1 MKKVA
6 KKGWCIT
13 AAVMAV
19 SVIVCI
25 FCFVRWERK
34 SSDLSFQFEE
44 TAYDYKNEYC
54 LVNLSYPQMV
64 GSRDKEKE
72 SKINR
77 LIEDDVKKL
86 MELAAP
92 DEENGYIFEI
102 GTFLYEI
109 EYADEKFISIS
120 YDGYAQYFSPGKGFD
135 SSMMAT
141 TIDCEEMKVLELKDV
156 VSDLDG
162 LCQMLMEDRFEHI
175 TAWEGRTGDYKMS
188 DIYSYGDEDWLYLLL
203 EELNGNDREIE
214 WYIKKRKMSLLDWWS
229 ILWGNDVDEALVDKD
244 FVIVD
249 LQFMGAGVAHNE
261 FAIEMEQIR
270 ELLKEDFVK
279 SML

>member
-1 MKKVA
+1 MKKEA

-25 FCFVRWERK
+25 FCFVRWVRK
-34 SSDLSFQFEE
+34 SSALSFQFEE

-92 DEENGYIFEI
+92 DEENG
-102 GTFLYEI
+102 TFL
-109 EYADEKFISIS
+109 
-120 YDGYAQYFSPGKGFD
+120 
-135 SSMMAT
+135 
-141 TIDCEEMKVLELKDV
+141 
-156 VSDLDG
+156 
-162 LCQMLMEDRFEHI
+162 
-175 TAWEGRTGDYKMS
+175 
-188 DIYSYGDEDWLYLLL
+188 
-203 EELNGNDREIE
+203 
-214 WYIKKRKMSLLDWWS
+214 
-229 ILWGNDVDEALVDKD
+229 
-244 FVIVD
+244 
-249 LQFMGAGVAHNE
+249 
-261 FAIEMEQIR
+261 
-270 ELLKEDFVK
+270 
-279 SML
+279 

>member
-188 DIYSYGDEDWLYLLL
+188 DIYSYGDEDLSYLLL

>member
-44 TAYDYKNEYC
+44 TTYDYKNEYC

-109 EYADEKFISIS
+109 EYADDKFISIS
-120 YDGYAQYFSPGKGFD
+120 YDGYFKQNLPKALGAMPLIMNPTSKGASSALKALGSMPGLEQVMITKNKKSGKYQVSFKVRKLQMTTGSYLH
-135 SSMMAT
+135 SSQKQNKMNKNME
-141 TIDCEEMKVLELKDV
+141 IQQFVKQV
-156 VSDLDG
+156 VS
-162 LCQMLMEDRFEHI
+162 
-175 TAWEGRTGDYKMS
+175 
-188 DIYSYGDEDWLYLLL
+188 
-203 EELNGNDREIE
+203 N
-214 WYIKKRKMSLLDWWS
+214 
-229 ILWGNDVDEALVDKD
+229 
-244 FVIVD
+244 
-249 LQFMGAGVAHNE
+249 
-261 FAIEMEQIR
+261 
-270 ELLKEDFVK
+270 FVK
-279 SML
+279 R